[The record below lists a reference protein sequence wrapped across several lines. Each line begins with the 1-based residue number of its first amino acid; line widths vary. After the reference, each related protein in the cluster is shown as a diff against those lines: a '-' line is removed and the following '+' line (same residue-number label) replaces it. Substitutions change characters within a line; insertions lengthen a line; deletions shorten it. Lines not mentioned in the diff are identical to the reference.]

1 MGANKPV
8 TKTRSKRLLIGLGI
22 PVVLIVLLAIFWNWD
37 WFIPMADSRASAALG
52 RKVTMKHLHI
62 ALGRVITVR
71 VDDLQVDNPKGFQ
84 GTNKPLAKVPRL
96 TLKFNIFDY
105 LFHHRTV
112 VPLIDLSHPVI
123 NAVATTANTNNYT
136 FKKTTPSKPGKPS
149 PPPEIGK
156 LTIEHGLAHVIDPKL
171 KADLRLA
178 INTQAA
184 TGIVA
189 QHQQTQELSV
199 QAKGTYHGQPINGT
213 MTGGTL
219 LTLRNT
225 AQPYPLDLHLANGTT
240 HVALVGTVQNPLKF
254 QGANVH
260 LTLTG
265 DNMADLYP
273 LTGIP
278 IPVTP
283 KYRVTGLLD
292 YDRVSH
298 SIKFTQFH
306 GLVGNSDLSG
316 TIAENPGAILTTD
329 KSKPVVHMNLM
340 SKRVDL
346 VDLGGFIGTK
356 AGGAHE
362 AGATP
367 AQRAKVAKSEAHSS
381 NLLPD
386 KPFNLPKLNAANIYL
401 NYKAESIKGKSMPL
415 DDLVVKMDIVN
426 GAIHLHPV
434 SFGVGT
440 GRIAGDISLTPEANK
455 LIHAVANVN
464 FANVNV
470 SKLVAAT
477 HVVHGAG
484 LLQGKATL
492 NATGNSIASWA
503 GNGNGG
509 VALYMTGG
517 NLSDILVSLSGLQF
531 GNALIAALGLP
542 RQTNVRCF
550 VGDFGLDRGIIN
562 TRTLLLDT
570 GTAVIRGGG
579 TVNLKNEAINYRIV
593 SKPKHFSIGSLPAPI
608 DITGTM
614 KKPGIGVEK
623 KQLLERGGAAVALGI
638 IALPLAIIPTI
649 QLGVKDPHECQAL
662 VTEAEAQ
669 DRDDKPGQAVPA
681 TAHPVAA
688 QTAPA
693 AHRPVAAKHV
703 VRRRVA
709 HKAAAPAVAKGR
721 MTTEQLNQQELQQ
734 IGKR

>member
-1 MGANKPV
+1 M
-8 TKTRSKRLLIGLGI
+8 KTRRRLLIGLGV
-22 PVVLIVLLAIFWNWD
+22 PVVIIVLLALFWNWD
-37 WFIPMADSRASAALG
+37 WFIPMADKRASAALG
-52 RKVTMKHLHI
+52 RNVTMKHLRV

-71 VDDLQVDNPKGFQ
+71 VDDLRIDNPKGFQ
-84 GTNKPLAKVPRL
+84 GTTKPLADVRVA
-96 TLKFNIFDY
+96 TIQFNIFDY

-112 VPLIDLSHPVI
+112 VPLIDLNHPVI
-123 NAVATTANTNNYT
+123 NAVATTANANNYT

-156 LTIEHGLAHVIDPKL
+156 LTIEDGQAHVVDPKL
-171 KADLRLA
+171 KADLHLA

-189 QHQQTQELSV
+189 QHQQPQELSV
-199 QAKGTYHGQPINGT
+199 QAKGAYHGQPITGT
-213 MTGGTL
+213 MISGTL

-225 AQPYPLDLHLANGTT
+225 AQPYPLDLHLANGAT
-240 HVALVGTVQNPLKF
+240 HVALVGTVQDPLKF

-283 KYRVTGLLD
+283 KYSVTGLLA
-292 YDRVSH
+292 YDQATH

-316 TIAENPGAILTTD
+316 TIAENPGAILTTG
-329 KSKPVVHMNLM
+329 KAKPVVHMNLM

-367 AQRAKVAKSEAHSS
+367 AQRAAVAKSEARSK

-386 KPFNLPKLNAANIYL
+386 KPFNLPKLNAADIYL
-401 NYKAESIKGKSMPL
+401 NYKGESIEGKSVPL

-434 SFGVGT
+434 SFAVGT
-440 GRIAGDISLTPEANK
+440 GKIAGDIALTPQANK
-455 LIHAVANVN
+455 LIHAVANVT

-470 SKLVAAT
+470 SRLMAAT

-492 NATGNSIASWA
+492 NATGNSVASWA
-503 GNGNGG
+503 GNGDGG
-509 VALYMTGG
+509 LALYMTGG

-542 RQTNVRCF
+542 RQTNVKCF
-550 VGDFGLDRGIIN
+550 VGDFALDRGVID

-570 GTAVIRGGG
+570 GTSVIRGGG
-579 TVNLKNEAINYRIV
+579 TVNLKNEAIQYRIV
-593 SKPKHFSIGSLPAPI
+593 TKPKHFSIGSLPAPI

-649 QLGVKDPHECQAL
+649 QLGVKDPHQCTAL
-662 VTEAEAQ
+662 VSEAEAQ

-681 TAHPVAA
+681 AAHAAAVAPKA
-688 QTAPA
+688 AARRPAPRRPA
-693 AHRPVAAKHV
+693 AR
-703 VRRRVA
+703 
-709 HKAAAPAVAKGR
+709 KAAAPALAKGR
-721 MTTEQLNQQELQQ
+721 MTAEQLNQRELQQ